1 MEWHEAI
8 QEVHPHVV
16 HISTPRGSG
25 TGWLVSTSKTT
36 DLCAI
41 ATAAHVVDHAHY
53 WEMPIRILHPESGKS
68 VLFRADERAIHLD
81 TSIDSAAIVIRRG
94 DLPLPDEPL
103 KLVDD
108 GYYIKP
114 GVEIGW
120 LGFPAVH
127 PSNPCF
133 FSGRVSYYNEPMKQY
148 LVDGVAINGVS
159 GGPTFRLVDHAELLG
174 IVSAY
179 MPNRATGEP
188 LPGLAV
194 IQDVS
199 QFYDIAQRFKN
210 LDDAKMSETP
220 PQETAEAEKSQGE
233 PPTGQIGQG

>member
-1 MEWHEAI
+1 MEWHEGI
-8 QEVHPHVV
+8 TQVHPHIV

-53 WEMPIRILHPESGKS
+53 WEAPIRILHPESGKS

-81 TSIDSAAIVIRRG
+81 LSIDSAAIVIRRG
-94 DLPLPDEPL
+94 ELPLPEEPL
-103 KLVDD
+103 KLVED
-108 GYYIKP
+108 GYYIKS

-127 PSNPCF
+127 PSHACF
-133 FSGRVSYYNEPMKQY
+133 FSGRISYYDEAKKHY

-159 GGPTFRLVDHAELLG
+159 GGPTFRLTGTAELLG

-188 LPGLAV
+188 LPGLAI

-210 LDDAKMSETP
+210 LDDAKVNETP
-220 PQETAEAEKSQGE
+220 AEETAEAEQPQPE
-233 PPTGQIGQG
+233 PPPAQIGQS